1 MAQLLEKTGRQTE
14 AIANYQAFLRHFEH
28 TSARLPQIYVAR
40 EALVRWRFSERGK
53 LILGDEFSGTKLEP
67 GWFFEPGTWKLGG
80 GFIKLLGRPA
90 DHQTARKRML
100 AFHNAIFELSFQLD
114 GATLALVPDNGK
126 NVGRC
131 SISPTRMWLRFRPDP
146 SVPLRKL
153 AIVHLDTAIKP
164 GEWHKIV
171 VEVLGKRMIAQLDGR
186 QTIADE
192 SSGLDVDKTGFWM
205 TVNGGSASVDYVRV
219 YEVNPAARSKLTTP
233 GGKP

>member
-1 MAQLLEKTGRQTE
+1 
-14 AIANYQAFLRHFEH
+14 
-28 TSARLPQIYVAR
+28 
-40 EALVRWRFSERGK
+40 
-53 LILGDEFSGTKLEP
+53 
-67 GWFFEPGTWKLGG
+67 
-80 GFIKLLGRPA
+80 
-90 DHQTARKRML
+90 
-100 AFHNAIFELSFQLD
+100 
-114 GATLALVPDNGK
+114 
-126 NVGRC
+126 
-131 SISPTRMWLRFRPDP
+131 MWLRFRPDP

-192 SSGLDVDKTGFWM
+192 SPGLDVDKTGFWM
-205 TVNGGSASVDYVRV
+205 TVNGGSASVDYVLV